1 MIFSLFSIPKKC
13 EMHFEVQ
20 GKTDNFVQ
28 MVKDGNGVE
37 FLSSRTLVEY
47 EIQSEALEVTSHHN
61 VSVAKVK
68 IVFRR
73 QMMYHV
79 ASTILQVQFFL
90 VSLGFQ
96 KSYYSLA

>member
-1 MIFSLFSIPKKC
+1 ML
-13 EMHFEVQ
+13 FEVL
-20 GKTDNFVQ
+20 GKTDNYVQ
-28 MVKDGNGVE
+28 LVKDGNGVE

-47 EIQSEALEVTSHHN
+47 EIQTEALEVTSRHN

-79 ASTILQVQFFL
+79 ASTILQVQFFFAL
-90 VSLGFQ
+90 LNSSRR
-96 KSYYSLA
+96 KESRCPIISW

>member
-1 MIFSLFSIPKKC
+1 MVSSPIQLNDKNFFTVPKKC
-13 EMHFEVQ
+13 EMLFEVL
-20 GKTDNFVQ
+20 GKTDNYVQ
-28 MVKDGNGVE
+28 LVKDGNGVE

-47 EIQSEALEVTSHHN
+47 EIQTEALEVTSRHN

-79 ASTILQVQFFL
+79 ASTILQV
-90 VSLGFQ
+90 
-96 KSYYSLA
+96 